1 MCLKITLYSLLEQP
15 EFYFLFSQKQRYL
28 AWSFTESASFISV
41 HIGIGF
47 RYSEINKFKTRKD
60 LSFPKWQKHT
70 KKCWFFPLTTSFPNF
85 SVKRNYDKTSTTLAG
100 FIQFVL
106 VIRIYF
112 DKNLNYP
119 KVQVARILVKITSQ
133 VPSFL
138 NIFKTKYISNT
149 EENKQILVISFSF
162 YMHNFKLKTEAII
175 D

>member
-1 MCLKITLYSLLEQP
+1 MCLKIALYSLLGQP
-15 EFYFLFSQKQRYL
+15 EFYFLFAQKQWFL
-28 AWSFTESASFISV
+28 AWSFTENASFISV
-41 HIGIGF
+41 HVGIGS

-70 KKCWFFPLTTSFPNF
+70 EKCWFFPLTTNFPNF
-85 SVKRNYDKTSTTLAG
+85 SVKRNYDKTSTTLTG
-100 FIQFVL
+100 FIKFVL

-112 DKNLNYP
+112 DKNLNYR

-133 VPSFL
+133 VPSLL